1 MEKGFWKERGDSMK
15 DSFAYPVIV
24 MAVITG
30 ILVFILAFLN
40 ASTAERVELLQ
51 ETHLRTSILYVFEV
65 DVDTDDPEEIE
76 DIFNENVEEEEV
88 DGQRVFTYVDNGE
101 ELAYAFPF
109 DGSGLWGSIEGYAGI
124 TTDLAH
130 LVGVVFV
137 DHEETPGLGGR
148 IDELEFREQFRDIDL
163 TDETGGDY
171 IVTRPSSGGNID
183 AIAGAT
189 QTSNSVV
196 NMLNEDIEW
205 FREVKGG
212 E

>member
-1 MEKGFWKERGDSMK
+1 MR

-24 MAVITG
+24 MVVLTG

-51 ETHLRTSILYVFEV
+51 ETNLRSSVLYVFDI

-76 DIFNENVEEEEV
+76 DIFNEYTEEEEFE
-88 DGQRVFTYVDNGE
+88 GQRVFTYVDNGQ

-109 DGSGLWGSIEGYAGI
+109 QGSGLWGGIEGYAGI
-124 TTDLAH
+124 TTDLTH
-130 LVGVVFV
+130 LIGVVFV
-137 DHEETPGLGGR
+137 NHEETPGLGGR

-163 TDETGGDY
+163 TDESGGDY
-171 IVTRPSSGGNID
+171 IVTRPASGGNID

-189 QTSNSVV
+189 QTSHSVV
-196 NMLNEDIEW
+196 NMLNDDIEW
-205 FREVKGG
+205 FINSKGG